1 MWRHPLSLMKAAM
14 TVNSLAGSVPAALD
28 RYLKDRR
35 DTVNAALASV
45 IGDLVPEGRLRSAM
59 EYSLEAG
66 GKRLRP
72 ILCLAA
78 TEAVGG
84 TPEMSLYAGCAIEM
98 IHTYSL
104 IHDDL
109 PGVDNARLRR
119 GKPSCHAAFDE
130 ATAIF
135 AGDALHTLAFQ
146 VLASAEHVP
155 AAPETRLECIRIIA
169 GATGNTGMI
178 EGQMRDMLAPGK
190 TQTPDDLRRLQEL
203 KTGALITAAV
213 HVGALLGGADAART
227 GRLVTYAGRIGLAFQ
242 IADDLLDIE
251 GDASLMGKATGED
264 ARQKKATFPG
274 LLGKEEARSLARSLV
289 GESLAALAPFGE
301 EADPLRKIAA
311 FMIERGY

>member
-1 MWRHPLSLMKAAM
+1 MISNNPPDTRDLPLDQYLAA
-14 TVNSLAGSVPAALD
+14 
-28 RYLKDRR
+28 RR
-35 DTVNAALASV
+35 DVINAALSA
-45 IGDLVPEGRLRSAM
+45 ILNDLVPEGRLRSAM
-59 EYSLEAG
+59 RYSLEAG

-84 TPEMSLYAGCAIEM
+84 DPETSIHAGCAIEL

-109 PGVDNARLRR
+109 PAVDNDELRR
-119 GKPSCHAAFDE
+119 GKPSCHVAFDE

-146 VLASAEHVP
+146 VLASADHVK
-155 AAPETRLECIRIIA
+155 ADPEIRLQCIRIIA
-169 GATGNTGMI
+169 AATGNTGMI
-178 EGQMRDMLAPGK
+178 EGQMQDMLATTKPL
-190 TQTPDDLRRLQEL
+190 TADELRRLQEL

-213 HVGALLGGADAART
+213 HVGALLGGADADQT
-227 GRLVTYAGRIGLAFQ
+227 SRLIEYAKHIGFAFQ

-251 GDASLMGKATGED
+251 GDSRLMGKSTGGD

-274 LLGKEEARSLARSLV
+274 LLGIEEARTASRSLV
-289 GESLAALAPFGE
+289 ENGLEALSPFGRN
-301 EADPLRKIAA
+301 ADPLRKIAG
-311 FMIERGY
+311 FMIDRRY